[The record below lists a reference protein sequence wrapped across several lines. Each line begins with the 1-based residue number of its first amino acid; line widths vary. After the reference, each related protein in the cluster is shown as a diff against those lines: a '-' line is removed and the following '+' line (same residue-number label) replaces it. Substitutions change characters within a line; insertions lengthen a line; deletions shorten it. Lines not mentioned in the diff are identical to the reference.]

1 MNNMEIIDD
10 ILQHLSDDGN
20 LKSLLRHQQ
29 QYHEKRRWST
39 SELFSKLQPENI
51 TKRDRAALW
60 HAARAEI
67 TTQPAGLRLAVLG
80 TRLANEF
87 RDENPTAATVLDAA
101 AAWSAR
107 HWLEEEAHHEVAFGQ
122 LLEASGL
129 PPIGEDEVIAHR
141 QFFPD
146 DNYLR
151 ICLLQACVETE
162 ASVTYG
168 EMAKTATDP
177 LVRELFLK
185 VMRDEVQ
192 HRRYFIAFAK
202 ALVDCGAYSAKDAFS
217 VVYTWLRPEHGETY
231 GAKRKVQTEHKGFV
245 NWWEH
250 LKQNDDDLALEDGQN
265 HGPHLQAKKQK
276 SLMSALE
283 TITGIKVTTFEELQS
298 TYFRMLRNASLHRS
312 RPAVA
317 S

>member
-1 MNNMEIIDD
+1 MDIIDN
-10 ILQHLSDDGN
+10 IAEHVEKGGN

-29 QYHEKRRWST
+29 SYHEARRWST
-39 SELFSKLQPENI
+39 DNLFDRLSPEKI
-51 TKRDRAALW
+51 TNRDRAALW

-87 RDENPTAATVLDAA
+87 RDENPAAATVLDAA

-107 HWLEEEAHHEVAFGQ
+107 YWLEEEAHHEVAFGK
-122 LLEASGL
+122 LMEAAGL
-129 PPIGEDEVIAHR
+129 PPIPEDDVVAHR

-151 ICLLQACVETE
+151 VCLLQACVETE

-168 EMAKTATDP
+168 EMAKTSQDP
-177 LVRELFLK
+177 LVRELFLSI
-185 VMRDEVQ
+185 MRDEVQ

-202 ALVDCGAYSAKDAFS
+202 ALVDTKAYPIKDAFS
-217 VVYTWLRPEHGETY
+217 IVYTWLRPEHGETY
-231 GAKRKVQTEHKGFV
+231 GSKREKQTQHDGFV

-250 LKQNDDDLALEDGQN
+250 LKDEDDQLALETGQI
-265 HGPHLQAKKQK
+265 HSKHLQSKKQR
-276 SLMSALE
+276 SLMAALE
-283 TITGIKVTTFEELQS
+283 AITGIKVRTFQELQK
-298 TYFRMLRNASLHRS
+298 TYFEMLKNASTNRA

-317 S
+317 Q